1 MTRLVALLVAL
12 VVPCVAHGQ
21 WEKAKAATTGPI
33 AGIEAG
39 MRARVHAP
47 AIIDAAIEGFVV
59 GWKADTL
66 LMGTARNAAEWL
78 IPAATV
84 REIAVQRV
92 TRSGTARWD
101 RVAVAYRPESAAPS
115 AEERMAAAPAVQQ
128 PVPPTQSATFVGMK
142 DGGTAAV
149 LSFLWPGAGQ
159 LYTGEVNR
167 GLAFMGGSLLGA
179 TVMYVGFAQCLSTAD
194 GCSLAWAGLV
204 GMLAVDV
211 AGIVDAPASA
221 RRMNEKRRAGL
232 ASASP
237 FVAPTHS
244 AAEGGGARIGLAL
257 RF

>member
-1 MTRLVALLVAL
+1 MSKCVAILLAL
-12 VVPCVAHGQ
+12 TIPCVTHAQ
-21 WEKAKAATTGPI
+21 WEKTKAATSGPI

-47 AIIDAAIEGFVV
+47 AILDAAIEGYVV

-66 LMGTARNAAEWL
+66 LIGTARNAAEWL
-78 IPAATV
+78 IPAASV

-92 TRSGTARWD
+92 VRSGVARWD
-101 RVAVAYRPESAAPS
+101 PVAVAYRPVPGKSGDVASAASP
-115 AEERMAAAPAVQQ
+115 PAVQQ
-128 PVPPTQSATFVGMK
+128 AAATTQPATFVGMK

-159 LYTGEVNR
+159 LYTGEINR

-179 TVMYVGFAQCLSTAD
+179 TVMYVGFAQCLTTAD
-194 GCSLAWAGLV
+194 GCSIAWAGLV

-232 ASASP
+232 ASARP
-237 FVAPTHS
+237 FVAPTQS
-244 AAEGGGARIGLAL
+244 GGEGRGTRMGLAL